1 MVTEG
6 WGPREGS
13 GGAFQER
20 NKVPTG
26 LGVELEVLA
35 EIQVR
40 HKQTTRKDLVSWRL
54 SSGNFTF
61 LSQASL
67 WWELPGTC
75 LCVAEWLAT
84 HLWLAEDD
92 SGHLDPRK
100 SGPAH
105 CDGHRWH

>member
-1 MVTEG
+1 MAGEPGDLERLVVFPWPALPPELQG
-6 WGPREGS
+6 QFQSGYSLELWKHLGGHRGMGAKGGQWGSLPG
-13 GGAFQER
+13 ER

-61 LSQASL
+61 
-67 WWELPGTC
+67 
-75 LCVAEWLAT
+75 
-84 HLWLAEDD
+84 
-92 SGHLDPRK
+92 
-100 SGPAH
+100 
-105 CDGHRWH
+105 